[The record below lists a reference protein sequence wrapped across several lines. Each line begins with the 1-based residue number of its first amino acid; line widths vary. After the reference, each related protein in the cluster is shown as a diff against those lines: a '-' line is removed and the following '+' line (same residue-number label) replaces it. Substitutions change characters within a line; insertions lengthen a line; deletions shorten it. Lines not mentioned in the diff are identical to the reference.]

1 MYYTQLKSYRRQQLI
16 SRGYENRALNH
27 LRCIY
32 CTWAMQGA
40 LSVLSIISDF
50 PLHSFSIQ
58 QLWGNGNR
66 STTGTDHAY
75 VECLVK
81 DRVWSITISQVQW
94 HGIDKIVFDPRHT
107 SYCSLYFVY
116 VRCVA
121 IAICC
126 IITQTTSPTSHNPT
140 SHLATQ
146 VKHTTYLRSTCVHD
160 RLSITCRRA
169 QV

>member
-1 MYYTQLKSYRRQQLI
+1 MYVLCMGNAGRIICAQH
-16 SRGYENRALNH
+16 NH
-27 LRCIY
+27 R
-32 CTWAMQGA
+32 
-40 LSVLSIISDF
+40 LSIAPVF
-50 PLHSFSIQ
+50 YPTTL
-58 QLWGNGNR
+58 GNDNR